1 LTTLNQDD
9 PVSKFNSQLWN
20 SGADKDKEQARKQK
34 RRLKY
39 HSNILVIKDSA
50 NPENEGK
57 VFLYAYGKK
66 IFDKLNDLMNPQFED
81 ETPVN
86 PFDFWEGADFRL
98 KIRQFENFAN
108 YDKSEFD
115 TPAALFDGDDSKL
128 EEVYNQLNSLQ
139 DLHNPKHF
147 KTYAELEA
155 KLHRV
160 LGITGTVTPSG
171 KTADDMI
178 DEDLDMSK
186 LGKSDDAPKIQES
199 VSAGEEDDDLAF
211 FKSLANS

>member
-1 LTTLNQDD
+1 L
-9 PVSKFNSQLWN
+9 F
-20 SGADKDKEQARKQK
+20 
-34 RRLKY
+34 
-39 HSNILVIKDSA
+39 
-50 NPENEGK
+50 
-57 VFLYAYGKK
+57 AYGKK

-98 KIRQFENFAN
+98 KIREFEGYAN

-115 TPAALFDGDDSKL
+115 SPSALLGGDDNKL
-128 EEVYNQLNSLQ
+128 EEIYSQLHSLQ
-139 DLHNPKHF
+139 ELYDQKHF

-155 KLHRV
+155 KLYRV
-160 LGITGTVTPSG
+160 LGITGLTTSN

-186 LGKSDDAPKIQES
+186 LGKTEDAPTPKETPANSAVSDD
-199 VSAGEEDDDLAF
+199 DDDLEF
-211 FKSLANS
+211 FKSLANG